1 MGQSISGVILNKN
14 FIDRNSAADI
24 VFYLDKITRP
34 SGLPFINS
42 ALGLDRE
49 RSEKI
54 SRECPIIDISENEES
69 NVISLFITDL
79 IFIIKEDMEKYFETE
94 LQVSNC
100 LYNAM
105 HPGSYI
111 AYHADSAHIEG
122 DEWVEEPE
130 SPTEFSALLYLNE
143 DYEGGEL
150 SFDGVDFKP
159 EVGTL
164 IFFKGDHTRP
174 HEVKEV
180 RSGVRKNIVLFYR
193 KPDSKGEYNYFPNE
207 ND

>member
-1 MGQSISGVILNKN
+1 MESPISGIIVLKN
-14 FIDRNSAADI
+14 FINQSSAADI
-24 VFYLDKITRP
+24 VSYLDKITRP

-54 SRECPIIDISENEES
+54 SRECPIIDISNDEES
-69 NVISLFITDL
+69 NSISRLVTDL
-79 IFIIKEDMEKYFETE
+79 IFIIKENMEEYFDTK

-105 HPGSYI
+105 HPGSHI
-111 AYHADSAHIEG
+111 AYHADSAHLEEG
-122 DEWVEEPE
+122 EWVEEPE

-150 SFDGVDFKP
+150 SFEGVDLKP
-159 EVGTL
+159 EIGTL
-164 IFFKGDHTRP
+164 VYFKGDHTRP

-193 KPDSKGEYNYFPNE
+193 KPDSKGDYNYFPNE